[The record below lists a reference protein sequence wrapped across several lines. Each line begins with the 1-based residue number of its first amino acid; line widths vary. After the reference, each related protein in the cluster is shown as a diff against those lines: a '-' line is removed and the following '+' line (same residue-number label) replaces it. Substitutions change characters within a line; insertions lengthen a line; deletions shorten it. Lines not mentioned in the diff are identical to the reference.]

1 LLKFLKRDRLI
12 RGAQVEQVM
21 GHALLLFGRGFGR
34 ADIHFSVELARI
46 DVEDLQLEVLS
57 KLKGE
62 RGFAT
67 RRRAHQCHHKGRLCV
82 GCGPEFRAD
91 LIHRRNDGV
100 RPL

>member
-1 LLKFLKRDRLI
+1 
-12 RGAQVEQVM
+12 M
-21 GHALLLFGRGFGR
+21 GDALLLFGRGFGR
-34 ADIHFSVELARI
+34 ADIHLSVELARI

-57 KLKGE
+57 KLKGK

-67 RRRAHQCHHKGRLCV
+67 RRRAHQCHHKGRLCIRFCL

-100 RPL
+100 HPL